1 MTRQALGLVE
11 VRGYLGAIVAADAAL
26 KAANVSLV
34 NIEPVK
40 AGLNTVHLVGD
51 VGAIKAAVD
60 AGVGALEGLDC
71 YLGSHVIPRPDT
83 QVEILF
89 SKKKVVDEV
98 VEKQENTFATP
109 EEVVESVSV
118 IEENTEVNN
127 EETVKEDV
135 VSETTNQ
142 VEETTQVE
150 STKVEEHASSKGYTF
165 EELDKLKVVELR
177 KIAYRRSKIGLTK
190 KEIKFANKQTLIK
203 ALLK

>member
-89 SKKKVVDEV
+89 SNKKVSNEV

-109 EEVVESVSV
+109 EAVVENLSVEKV
-118 IEENTEVNN
+118 EVEKIN

-135 VSETTNQ
+135 VAETTQTEETVQ
-142 VEETTQVE
+142 VEEHT
-150 STKVEEHASSKGYTF
+150 SSKGYTF